1 MTSQRD
7 ETTHAPAG
15 QDMTDD
21 PIVIERRDGALTGD
35 SLEGDSPE
43 GDALAGDRLADG
55 VPAGEG
61 PGHDPGAEARPGS
74 DRPGYDRP
82 GSDRPGYDRG
92 YERPGYEP
100 DGHDRPGAGGAAED
114 EMASDDLIGRHPAPD
129 TGGADPA
136 PLVVPPDVPRAETA
150 GSSASG
156 PAAAAGAPAAVA
168 QPGVDG
174 TADPAVPSPAGAG
187 EGSLAAG
194 TSGNGVPA
202 AALSEQQWP
211 AIQAMFVDDPQGSV
225 QRAAAAAEEVAKAFV
240 ASLQREQA
248 ALRASWET
256 GGDTTTEDLRTA
268 LQQYRAFCSRLTGSQ
283 PG

>member
-21 PIVIERRDGALTGD
+21 PIVIERRDEALTGD

-43 GDALAGDRLADG
+43 GDALAGDR
-55 VPAGEG
+55 
-61 PGHDPGAEARPGS
+61 
-74 DRPGYDRP
+74 
-82 GSDRPGYDRG
+82 
-92 YERPGYEP
+92 
-100 DGHDRPGAGGAAED
+100 GAAED
-114 EMASDDLIGRHPAPD
+114 EMASDDLIGRHAARD

-136 PLVVPPDVPRAETA
+136 PLVVPPDVPRAEAA

-168 QPGVDG
+168 RPGVDG
-174 TADPAVPSPAGAG
+174 TPDPAASSPAGAG
-187 EGSLAAG
+187 DGGPAAG

-256 GGDTTTEDLRTA
+256 GGDATTEDLRTA
-268 LQQYRAFCSRLTGSQ
+268 LQQYRAFCGRLEGLA
-283 PG
+283 

>member
-82 GSDRPGYDRG
+82 GSDGPVTTGRLRTARLRAGRSRPAGRRRRG
-92 YERPGYEP
+92 RGR
-100 DGHDRPGAGGAAED
+100 DGQRRSDRPD
-114 EMASDDLIGRHPAPD
+114 PAPD